1 MLGNDTAGCVGTNA
15 AGGCV
20 HLCGQR
26 TAGAPAITHL
36 AGVDG
41 NGAACPAGSK
51 PLVGAPGTAGGRYDF
66 DPRGGGVT
74 LCVTTTGA
82 ATAGRR

>member
-41 NGAACPAGSK
+41 NGAACHSRPSLKGNMHR
-51 PLVGAPGTAGGRYDF
+51 V
-66 DPRGGGVT
+66 DPK
-74 LCVTTTGA
+74 LA
-82 ATAGRR
+82 S